1 MLLAP
6 ALPGYRVKN
15 TNRGNMPYSTRNGLR
30 IHYEVHGDGPP
41 MVLIHANPFDR
52 RLWLYQIARFSA
64 FYRVI
69 AVDLRG
75 YGHSDKPEA
84 SFTLADMLDDVLGVC
99 ADEGVTR
106 AIFAG
111 VSVGSGIA
119 LLASITRPDMVAAAI
134 LVGGSS
140 AGPRDVNAILAGFE
154 GKPLGEHLMH
164 LMRGYVA
171 PGFADT
177 PLGDYL
183 LNLFVENSA
192 TLSVACIANIF
203 RARASCN
210 MTESLGGVHL
220 PVLVVNGAFDGSLPA
235 GRRTASMLPNA
246 EHVVIDDA
254 GHACCL
260 EKPQAFDAAI
270 IAFFVRNGLAESGLS
285 HVRGSQS

>member
-1 MLLAP
+1 
-6 ALPGYRVKN
+6 
-15 TNRGNMPYSTRNGLR
+15 MPYSTRNGLS

-52 RLWLYQIARFSA
+52 RLWMYQVARFSA

-75 YGHSDKPEA
+75 YGLSDKPDA
-84 SFTLADMLDDVLGVC
+84 PFALADMLADVLGVC
-99 ADEGVTR
+99 ADEGVAR

-119 LLASITRPDMVAAAI
+119 LLASITRPEMVEAAI

-177 PLGDYL
+177 PLGGYL
-183 LNLFVENSA
+183 LKLFVENSA
-192 TLSVACIANIF
+192 ALSARCIANIF
-203 RARASCN
+203 RARASCD
-210 MTESLGGVHL
+210 MTESLVGVQL
-220 PVLVVNGAFDGSLPA
+220 PVLVLNGAFDGSLAA
-235 GRRTASMLPNA
+235 GRRTASLLPNA
-246 EHVVIDDA
+246 QHVVIDDA

-260 EKPQAFDAAI
+260 EQPGAFDAAI
-270 IAFFVRNGLAESGLS
+270 IAFLARHGLAAQGLS
-285 HVRGSQS
+285 TRGMQS